1 VIFGHDDRDFPG
13 ACLFWYPIRMAQG
26 SPFATCLVGMGK
38 NLQGKSQADPVG
50 PKLAGAVS
58 PGAAMA
64 KAQDD

>member
-1 VIFGHDDRDFPG
+1 
-13 ACLFWYPIRMAQG
+13 
-26 SPFATCLVGMGK
+26 MGK